1 MNCETFLDHY
11 FLYDRDSSLPLGVKF
26 HLARCE
32 RCRNII
38 AKMQAAEGLQREVL
52 EHPFDAGNRLLQA
65 TMTAVYQHARPHQS
79 ITAAQ
84 EKEAT
89 LLPWLTAGVLLIIG
103 FILLPLSD
111 SGKLW
116 LTQFGDS
123 FCIPFALLCALSITC
138 YAAVFFAKN
147 LVFFSEKFM
156 LSDGIISRH
165 SKPLAGSCI

>member
-11 FLYDRDSSLPLGVKF
+11 FLYDRESSLPLGVKF
-26 HLARCE
+26 HLARCKK
-32 RCRNII
+32 CRNII

-65 TMTAVYQHARPHQS
+65 TMAAVYQHARPHQS
-79 ITAAQ
+79 ITAAHK
-84 EKEAT
+84 KEAT
-89 LLPWLTAGVLLIIG
+89 
-103 FILLPLSD
+103 LLPLSD

-116 LTQFGDS
+116 LAQFGDS

-156 LSDGIISRH
+156 LSGGIISRH

>member
-1 MNCETFLDHY
+1 MNCETFLDQY
-11 FLYDRDSSLPLGVKF
+11 FLYDRDSRLPLGVKF
-26 HLARCE
+26 HLARCKT
-32 RCRNII
+32 CRSII

-65 TMTAVYQHARPHQS
+65 TMAAVYQHKRPHQS